1 MKIFGN
7 NRVSTAG
14 NAEIVVAVLIAL
26 GILIFAGTT
35 TLKQEEGSKNQ
46 GAETEVIK
54 KKADVDTPPLP
65 EGEDTYSISSGE
77 AGPEVY
83 AITINPLGGAK
94 PGTTQSLRVKVRH
107 EFPVQSVKVTII
119 MDNGSHP
126 VSLSLTE
133 GTNLDGVW
141 TGSWEVTDTHEAVYQ
156 AEIEAVGD
164 DAVFDAT
171 LTFQP
176 LE

>member
-1 MKIFGN
+1 MNKANF
-7 NRVSTAG
+7 RSG

-35 TLKQEEGSKNQ
+35 TLKQDSGNADQ
-46 GAETEVIK
+46 GAGTEVMK
-54 KKADVDTPPLP
+54 KKSEVDTPPLP

-77 AGPEVY
+77 PGPEVY

-94 PGTTQSLRVKVRH
+94 KGMTQSLKVKVRH
-107 EFPVQSVKVTII
+107 ELPVRSVTVTMI

-133 GTNLDGVW
+133 GTDLDGIW
-141 TGSWEVTDTHEAVYQ
+141 TGSWEVTDTHDTVYQ
-156 AEIEAVGD
+156 AEIEAVGAD
-164 DAVFDAT
+164 DTFDAT